1 MTEGTAPLTRDGGGG
16 GNSVDPGVGLEAVD
30 QLAWLLMLRRFLA
43 PRAVGDS
50 FVLNMATREKCAF
63 MSVARTAPMASLRS
77 QARCGDGRAPRK
89 SNEGSLS
96 REKAAA

>member
-1 MTEGTAPLTRDGGGG
+1 MTGAALLTRVVVVV
-16 GNSVDPGVGLEAVD
+16 GNNVEPGVGLEAVD
-30 QLAWLLMLRRFLA
+30 QLAWLLMLRRFLT
-43 PRAVGDS
+43 PRAVEES

-77 QARCGDGRAPRK
+77 QARCGDGRTPRK
-89 SNEGSLS
+89 SKDGSLS